1 MIYFFKS
8 PYTFK
13 LFNRLKINH
22 PEIALIDIDSIDKV
36 RPDDKL
42 IIDAPDQI
50 ALTASHFKHEN
61 IIVMGESDTSTL
73 YGKSISKYQ
82 SYKRIEALILD
93 ATYPITFL
101 THSTA
106 LNVDEDRLS
115 YVCEKLDIEYRISLN
130 YSPNSDFSLYNH
142 LVEEDSP
149 FERRKT
155 RHVITCIKDYLNPP
169 VEDLVDMIVRLKQKG
184 SVLIYSSPLK
194 GPLDNAVI
202 QLSDA
207 VVVMHGEGPEDEL
220 SALDHIVPPEKLKY
234 IKHLDALI
242 PNSDKE
248 VLSKSV
254 RI

>member
-13 LFNRLKINH
+13 LFNRLKMNH
-22 PEIALIDIDSIDKV
+22 PEIALVDIDSIDKV

-50 ALTASHFKHEN
+50 ALTARHFKHEN
-61 IIVMGESDTSTL
+61 IIVMGESDSTTL
-73 YGKSISKYQ
+73 YGKSISKFQ

-93 ATYPITFL
+93 STYPITFL
-101 THSTA
+101 THSATYK
-106 LNVDEDRLS
+106 VEEDRLS
-115 YVCEKLDIEYRISLN
+115 YVCEKLDIDYRISLN

-142 LVEEDSP
+142 LVEEESP

-184 SVLIYSSPLK
+184 SVLIYSAPLK

-202 QLSDA
+202 QLSD
-207 VVVMHGEGPEDEL
+207 VVVILHGDGYEDEL
-220 SALDHIVPPEKLKY
+220 GALDHIVPSEKLRHV
-234 IKHLDALI
+234 KHLDALI
-242 PNSDKE
+242 PIANKE
-248 VLSKSV
+248 VHS
-254 RI
+254 